1 MKHYRCLKCFVPKKG
16 AVFNTDTAHIIP
28 HIVPIPESNDVNV
41 VQQVVSDIL
50 HIIKHSP
57 ETNISKFWKGDA
69 IQKAFRNVAEALQ
82 RSHTTPTPTIPIPEQ
97 QPIKKNSYL
106 TTTNSRTTPTTS
118 SYSSS
123 NTTIRCNVT
132 IITNNNANPTSEG
145 ATSSTTSTPHLSNY
159 SSSEGATSWY
169 PKSTV

>member
-1 MKHYRCLKCFVPKKG
+1 MKHYRCLKSFVPKTG

-97 QPIKKNSYL
+97 QPIKK
-106 TTTNSRTTPTTS
+106 TPIS
-118 SYSSS
+118 QQQ
-123 NTTIRCNVT
+123 IPEQPPPRPVT
-132 IITNNNANPTSEG
+132 PVPIP
-145 ATSSTTSTPHLSNY
+145 LSDAM
-159 SSSEGATSWY
+159 S
-169 PKSTV
+169 P